1 MELQQARGNMKSTA
15 ILLLVFLLIFMSDCY
30 PMKVVQGKTNPGIRL
45 RVTNKGLQYG
55 KHPESAKR
63 KPLRSSLQ
71 LSHAKLQPPLK
82 FHLLDFYLQ
91 LSLIIP

>member
-1 MELQQARGNMKSTA
+1 
-15 ILLLVFLLIFMSDCY
+15 MSDCY

-71 LSHAKLQPPLK
+71 LSHAKLHLLTLK

>member
-1 MELQQARGNMKSTA
+1 
-15 ILLLVFLLIFMSDCY
+15 MSDCY